1 LIICYY
7 KGPEASTK
15 LKYAYIRISKE
26 ETSTHLCIMIRI
38 AIAEDI
44 SRLAETLKNK
54 IELLPDFE
62 VKLIAAN
69 GKELIAEL
77 NKNHNVDVIFMDINM
92 PVMNGI
98 EATKAVCTRW
108 PNIKVIVSS
117 VYDDEDHIF
126 DTILAGAMGYLLKD
140 EKPEEIHRAIYQVL
154 DGGVPM
160 SPLIA
165 RKSLNLIRTGKPS
178 EREKVDYGLTARE
191 TEILEHLSNGLSYDQ
206 IASNLFISKGTVR
219 KHIENTYRKLQ
230 VNNKVE
236 AIKKVNQ

>member
-1 LIICYY
+1 
-7 KGPEASTK
+7 
-15 LKYAYIRISKE
+15 
-26 ETSTHLCIMIRI
+26 MIRV

-62 VKLIAAN
+62 VKFIAAN
-69 GKELIAEL
+69 GKELINEL

-98 EATKAVCTRW
+98 EATKGVCTRW

-160 SPLIA
+160 SPLVA
-165 RKSLNLIRTGKPS
+165 RKSLNMIRNGAPH
-178 EREKVDYGLTARE
+178 EREKADYGLTARE

-236 AIKKVNQ
+236 AIKKVNS

>member
-1 LIICYY
+1 
-7 KGPEASTK
+7 
-15 LKYAYIRISKE
+15 
-26 ETSTHLCIMIRI
+26 MIRI

-44 SRLAETLKNK
+44 TRLGETLKNK

-62 VKLIAAN
+62 VSFIAAN
-69 GKELIAEL
+69 GRKLISEL
-77 NKNHNVDVIFMDINM
+77 NKNHNIDVVFMDINM
-92 PVMNGI
+92 PEMNGI
-98 EATKAVCTRW
+98 EATEAVCSRW

-117 VYDDEDHIF
+117 VYDDEENIF
-126 DTILAGAMGYLLKD
+126 EAIIAGAMGYLLKD
-140 EKPEEIHRAIYQVL
+140 ETPDVIHRSIYQVL

-165 RKSLNLIRTGKPS
+165 RKSLKLIRLGKPT
-178 EREKVDYGLTARE
+178 EHHNVDYGLTARE

-206 IASNLFISKGTVR
+206 IASNLFISTGTVR

-236 AIKKVNQ
+236 AIKKVNP